1 MIWVAVGLI
10 AGNIAFLALLLFWYP
25 RKAKALDKRIPAR
38 CPKCRWY
45 NGGLPRNIFC
55 KTCGT
60 YLANESGVMRL
71 LHWASKPMV
80 QVKNLLSMHER
91 NLWLTERRLMD
102 FFDRE
107 HRLWDIWDLDNP
119 QLHYVDLRNTGMRMP
134 LDEAIFEPLERSG
147 VLESSSRLQRL
158 LDDPNINFKRL
169 KSTIGS
175 LTEKEHFLGDR
186 GYNDDSDRIRQK
198 KMAVM
203 DAVNGFLDEAHPAAR
218 EAWRETVE
226 TWEAWKAGHHIIC
239 VPRLDGNVRGPGIR
253 LRGSIEELGPE
264 VQNLMQPYSNSPILL
279 AAFRIGLVNKL
290 MRIVNYDLQSR
301 SRKLFMP
308 AGMGHLENEVDWDRQ
323 RSEVFKAALGEET
336 FYEFLEMLAEE
347 DASFRRR
354 MILRTCVWIVILA
367 PLGIGLTIL
376 WGALYRQVGWPPWR

>member
-1 MIWVAVGLI
+1 MMIWVAVGLI

-25 RKAKALDKRIPAR
+25 RKAKALIIAC
-38 CPKCRWY
+38 CPKCRWH
-45 NGGLPRNIFC
+45 NIGNIFC

-119 QLHYVDLRNTGMRMP
+119 QLSYVDLRNTGMRMLP

-169 KSTIGS
+169 KSTIVR

-226 TWEAWKAGHHIIC
+226 TWEAWRAGHHIIC

-253 LRGSIEELGPE
+253 LRSISELGPE

-290 MRIVNYDLQSR
+290 LRIVNYDLQSR

-308 AGMGHLENEVDWDRQ
+308 AGMGHLENEVSFRSL

-336 FYEFLEMLAEE
+336 FYEFLDMLAEE

-354 MILRTCVWIVILA
+354 MILRTCVLIVILA